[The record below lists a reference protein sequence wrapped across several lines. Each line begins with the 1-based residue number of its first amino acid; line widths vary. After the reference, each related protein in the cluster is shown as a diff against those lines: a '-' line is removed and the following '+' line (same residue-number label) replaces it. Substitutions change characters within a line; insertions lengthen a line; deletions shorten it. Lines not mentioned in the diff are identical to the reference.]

1 MEYADD
7 LNIYREVSESE
18 DTSKAQNHA
27 ESEEE
32 RYVGSMLLEPR
43 SLFLMTDDAYENLL
57 HGIKEVTE
65 DVIDEKIFNGE
76 EHRGKTLTFLHNPPC
91 PCRVE
96 AEHVQQTTQA

>member
-1 MEYADD
+1 
-7 LNIYREVSESE
+7 
-18 DTSKAQNHA
+18 HA

-65 DVIDEKIFNGE
+65 DVIDEKVFNGE
-76 EHRGKTLTFLHNPPC
+76 EHRGKTLTFFHNPPR
-91 PCRVE
+91 PCRVQ
-96 AEHVQQTTQA
+96 AERIPEKWLKLPDGMLPDHLLTCYTALFEHH